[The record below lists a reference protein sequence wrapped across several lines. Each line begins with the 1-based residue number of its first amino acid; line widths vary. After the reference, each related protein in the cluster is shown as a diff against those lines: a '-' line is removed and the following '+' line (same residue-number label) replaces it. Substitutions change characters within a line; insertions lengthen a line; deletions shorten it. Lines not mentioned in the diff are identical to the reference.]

1 MLNIKE
7 VRKIQDFI
15 KQYYKDMYIKWSEYS
30 QEGFYKNN

>member
-15 KQYYKDMYIKWSEYS
+15 KQHYKEYV
-30 QEGFYKNN
+30 YKMVGIQSGRIL